1 MINAI
6 KGKADLYNSECGIA
20 DPGKAKAYLISVGY
34 TVYDGP
40 LKPGVVRI
48 YEPVR
53 KHTVGHI

>member
-1 MINAI
+1 MQLKERLIFITQNA
-6 KGKADLYNSECGIA
+6 GAN
-20 DPGKAKAYLISVGY
+20 PGKAKAYLISVGY

-53 KHTVGHI
+53 NHTVGHI